1 MIMVWRPSPD
11 TRERLRACLE
21 GGQRRADRS
30 GREQLVALRVATA
43 VDAAT
48 DDGPLA
54 SGLNDPLVAFEAWEG
69 RERFFW
75 ERPAESHSM
84 AARGVV
90 RAIETTGAHRFAE
103 ADRRACELFSQLR
116 VGGDRGSG
124 GAGPL
129 LVGGFAFAD
138 AGSPSPE
145 WQSFPAG
152 RLVLPE
158 ILVVRRA
165 GRAWCTVCRSLSPGG
180 DVEAEWAA
188 FAGSFEQVF
197 EQVLSPRHL
206 GSRSAARSVLS
217 SGFHL
222 AGPGG
227 LSPGLEYRV
236 RADRSHADYCAQ
248 VGAAIDSIAAGEL
261 EKVVLA
267 RSLWVGHDGR
277 FELGR
282 FLDNLRH
289 VYPSCVSFA
298 VNRNGDAFVGATPES
313 LVKLEGDRVAACALA
328 GSAPRGRSP
337 EQDAALGRRL
347 LESKKDQEEHAV
359 VVRVIRS
366 TLEPVCDELQVSEAP
381 GLMRVEGIQHLC
393 TRVEGRLR
401 RDAGQRPSL
410 LALVA
415 ALHPTPAVG
424 GAPRREALEWIERCE
439 GMERGWYTGPVG
451 WIDAE
456 GGGEFQVALR
466 SGLILGGAQGD
477 RARLFAGA
485 GIVAG
490 SDPESELLE
499 TRLKLRALLAP
510 LTEI

>member
-1 MIMVWRPSPD
+1 MAWRPSPD
-11 TRERLRACLE
+11 TRDRLRACIE
-21 GGQRRADRS
+21 AGQRRADSS
-30 GREQLVALRVATA
+30 GREQLVALRVAA
-43 VDAAT
+43 DADSPMASGAG
-48 DDGPLA
+48 DPLA
-54 SGLNDPLVAFEAWEG
+54 VFEDWRG

-75 ERPAESHSM
+75 ERPSESHSM
-84 AARGVV
+84 AARGAV

-103 ADRRACELFSQLR
+103 ADRHARELFSRLLVAGER
-116 VGGDRGSG
+116 GGRGV
-124 GAGPL
+124 GPL

-138 AGSPSPE
+138 AGSSSPE
-145 WQSFPAG
+145 WRSFPAG

-158 ILVVRRA
+158 ILVVRRE
-165 GRAWCTVCRSLSPGG
+165 GRAWCTVCRSVSPGG
-180 DVEAEWAA
+180 GVEAEWAA
-188 FAGSFEQVF
+188 FAGAFEQVM
-197 EQVLSPRHL
+197 SPRRL
-206 GSRSAARSVLS
+206 GSTSGACPVLG
-217 SGFHL
+217 SGL
-222 AGPGG
+222 PVAGTGG
-227 LSPGLEYRV
+227 LSPGPEYCV

-248 VGAAIDSIAAGEL
+248 VRSAIDSIAAGEL

-267 RSLWVGHDGR
+267 RSLRVRHDGR
-277 FELGR
+277 FELGS
-282 FLDNLRH
+282 FLDSLRQL
-289 VYPSCVSFA
+289 YPSCVSFA
-298 VNRNGDAFVGATPES
+298 VSRNGDAFVGATPES

-337 EQDAALGRRL
+337 EQDEALGRRL
-347 LESKKDQEEHAV
+347 RESKKDQEEHAV
-359 VVRVIRS
+359 VVRVICS
-366 TLEPVCDELQVSEAP
+366 TLDPLCDELLVPEAP
-381 GLMRVEGIQHLC
+381 DLMRVEGIQHLR

-401 RDAGQRPSL
+401 GDASQRPSL

-424 GAPRREALEWIERCE
+424 GAPRRQALEWIERCE
-439 GMERGWYTGPVG
+439 GMERGWYAGPVG

-456 GGGEFQVALR
+456 GGGEFHVALR

-490 SDPESELLE
+490 SDPESELRE

>member
-1 MIMVWRPSPD
+1 MVWRPSSD
-11 TRERLRACLE
+11 TRARLQACLE
-21 GGQRRADRS
+21 GGRRRADSS
-30 GREQLVALRVATA
+30 GCAQLVALRVATA
-43 VDAAT
+43 VEAAT

-54 SGLNDPLVAFEAWEG
+54 SGVGDPLAAFEAWEG
-69 RERFFW
+69 QERFFW
-75 ERPAESHSM
+75 ERPSESHSM

-103 ADRRACELFSQLR
+103 ADHRARELFSQLL
-116 VGGDRGSG
+116 VGGDPGG
-124 GAGPL
+124 VGAGPL

-145 WQSFPAG
+145 WHSFPAG

-165 GRAWCTVCRSLSPGG
+165 GRLWCTVCRSVSPGA

-188 FAGSFEQVF
+188 FADTFEKIF
-197 EQVLSPRHL
+197 EPVMSPRHL
-206 GSRSAARSVLS
+206 GSGGGARSVLG
-217 SGFHL
+217 SGFRL
-222 AGPGG
+222 EGAGG
-227 LSPGLEYRV
+227 LSPGPEYRV

-248 VGAAIDSIAAGEL
+248 VLAAIDSIAAGEL

-267 RSLWVGHDGR
+267 RSLRVQHDGR
-277 FELGR
+277 FELGS
-282 FLDNLRH
+282 FLDNLRRI
-289 VYPSCVSFA
+289 YPSCVSFA
-298 VNRNGDAFVGATPES
+298 VSRNGDAFVGATPES

-337 EQDAALGRRL
+337 EQDEALGRRL

-366 TLEPVCDELQVSEAP
+366 TLDPVCDELQVSEAP
-381 GLMRVEGIQHLC
+381 DLMRVEGIQHLC

-401 RDAGQRPSL
+401 RDASQRPSL

-466 SGLILGGAQGD
+466 SGLIVGD
-477 RARLFAGA
+477 ARGDQARLFAGA

-490 SDPESELLE
+490 SDPESELRE